1 MLVNRSFEMAPKNDR
16 QKEDKA
22 MKTIGGKIRECRARL
37 DMTQAEL
44 SSQTGLTI
52 RTVSK
57 YETDSVTPR
66 GTNLHKLAMA
76 LGVSEEYLTNP
87 EIDDPSY
94 GLDEAPYLDAA
105 RQKYGKKG
113 ADDLKD
119 LLTGVQTML
128 AGGDVPQDHKDQFFQ
143 AVMQAYLECK
153 EEARNKFTPKKY
165 RK

>member
-1 MLVNRSFEMAPKNDR
+1 MVYP
-16 QKEDKA
+16 QKGDKA
-22 MKTIGGKIRECRARL
+22 MKTIGEKIRECRARL

-44 SSQTGLTI
+44 SSKTGLTI

-66 GTNLHKLAMA
+66 GTNLHKLATA
-76 LGVSEEYLTNP
+76 LGVSEAYLTNQDI
-87 EIDDPSY
+87 EDPSY
-94 GLDEAPYLDAA
+94 GLDEAPYLEMA

-113 ADDLKD
+113 ADDMEE
-119 LLTGVQTML
+119 LLSGVQAMF
-128 AGGDVPQDHKDQFFQ
+128 AGGDVPQEDKDLFFQ